1 MSAKVDKII
10 SLIKPFGL
18 DNSAASVFLYLLQ
31 QSEAS
36 ALDISRASR
45 ISRTK
50 VYTILDRLA
59 ELGLVTVSGRKTARR
74 FKANSYKQLEAL
86 VNQKRTQ
93 VDMLESSLP
102 ILFNELSS
110 LELAVSQK
118 SQIMHYQGLEGLKTV
133 TWNSTQAVGTLR
145 VFELSQDMGAFLDFG
160 FSERVR
166 IEFVKRGL
174 LKQSLQLT
182 NFSKISPW
190 TNIEEFVDLWECRYI
205 DPKQL
210 SFSTEILVYNDVV
223 TMYQFQHEEIFCVEI
238 HNRDLA
244 EMQKSVFDFI
254 WQRAA
259 NMQKYGIRGSAKLVR

>member
-1 MSAKVDKII
+1 MSDKVDKII

-18 DNSAASVFLYLLQ
+18 NKLEALVLLYLLQ
-31 QSEAS
+31 QFEVS
-36 ALDISRASR
+36 ALDISRANH

-50 VYTILDRLA
+50 VYTILDRLT
-59 ELGLVTVSGRKTARR
+59 ELGLVNVSGKKTARR
-74 FKANSYKQLEAL
+74 FKANSYKQLEVL

-93 VDMLESSLP
+93 VEMLESSLP

-133 TWNSTQAVGTLR
+133 TWNSTQAVGALR
-145 VFELSQDMGAFLDFG
+145 VFELSQDMGAFLDFD

-190 TNIEEFVDLWECRYI
+190 TNIEEFVNLWECRYV

-210 SFSTEILVYNDVV
+210 SFSTEIVVYNDVV
-223 TMYQFQHEEIFCVEI
+223 TMYQFQHDEIFCVEI
-238 HNRDLA
+238 HNKDLA

-254 WQRAA
+254 WQSGKV
-259 NMQKYGIRGSAKLVR
+259 MTKLGPRGSAKLG